1 MDDAAEFGGE
11 TFFDVIIILWLRKEE
26 DEDKD

>member
-11 TFFDVIIILWLRKEE
+11 TFFDVIIILWLCKEE

>member
-11 TFFDVIIILWLRKEE
+11 TFFDVIIILWLCKE